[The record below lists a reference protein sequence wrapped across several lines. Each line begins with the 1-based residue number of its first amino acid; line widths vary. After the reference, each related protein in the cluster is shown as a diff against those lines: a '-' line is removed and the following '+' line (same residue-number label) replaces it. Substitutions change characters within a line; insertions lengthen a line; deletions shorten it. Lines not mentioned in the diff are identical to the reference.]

1 MSARKKADLN
11 IDEDDFIFLP
21 LGGSDEIGMNL
32 NLYHYG
38 GKWLMVDLGISF
50 GDDTMP
56 GIDIIL
62 PDPEF
67 IEQRRHDLV
76 GLVVTHGHEDHIG
89 AIPYLWPKLR
99 CPIYATPFTATLVR
113 RKLADEGILEQ
124 VELIEID
131 LSANF
136 VIGPFEIE
144 LITLTHSIPE
154 PNALVIRCGG
164 GTVMHSGDWKFDPEP
179 VIGEVSDIYALR
191 ALGDEGVLAMIGD
204 STNVLDPGRSG
215 SEASLTDSLAELF
228 GKYDTHRIA
237 ITCFASNVGR
247 LATISAAAEAAGRHV
262 ALVGR
267 SLWKMYEAAL
277 QNGYL
282 RDIPEFV
289 SEKDAGFIPRDKLV
303 LICTGSQGEP
313 RAALARIADNAHQE
327 IVLERGDVVIFSS
340 REIPGNETA
349 IGRIQSKLVSRGIEV
364 VTEREHHVHVS
375 GHPAREEL
383 VEMYQYIRPK
393 IAVPVHGT
401 PRHLEAHAR
410 LARDCQVPEA
420 VVPGN
425 GSMIRLKE
433 GAAEIVGWVPTGAFT
448 MDGGRLRPL
457 ESSVLGDRKKMLY
470 NGAVSVTVLLGGKG
484 HLHGDPVVSFNGIA
498 DEGEIAAL
506 SETAKDLIWEAVE
519 ALGKK
524 ARGNDD
530 EVGEAVRRAVRRVVK
545 AEYGK
550 RPVTTVHVLRV

>member
-1 MSARKKADLN
+1 MSSVPKIK
-11 IDEDDFIFLP
+11 DEDFIFLP

-56 GIDIIL
+56 GIDVLL

-67 IEQRRHDLV
+67 IEQRRKDLV
-76 GLVVTHGHEDHIG
+76 GLIITHGHEDHIG
-89 AIPYLWPKLR
+89 AIPHLWPRLR
-99 CPIYATPFTATLVR
+99 CPIYATPFTATLIR
-113 RKLADEGILEQ
+113 RKLTEAGILEQ
-124 VELIEID
+124 VELIEVD

-136 VIGPFEIE
+136 VLGPFE
-144 LITLTHSIPE
+144 LQFITLTHSIPE
-154 PNALVIRCGG
+154 ANGLAIRCGG
-164 GTVMHSGDWKFDPEP
+164 GTVMHTGDWKFDPDP
-179 VIGEVSDIYALR
+179 VIGQTSDIEALR
-191 ALGDEGVLAMIGD
+191 ELGDEGVLALIGD

-215 SEASLTDSLAELF
+215 SEASLTESLAELF
-228 GKYDTHRIA
+228 RQHDQRIA

-247 LATISAAAEAAGRHV
+247 LANISAAAAAAGRNV

-267 SLWKMYEAAL
+267 SLWKMYEASL

-282 RDIPEFV
+282 HDIPEFL

-303 LICTGSQGEP
+303 LICTGSQGES
-313 RAALARIADNAHQE
+313 RAALARIAENAHQE
-327 IVLERGDVVIFSS
+327 ITLERGDVVIFSS

-349 IGRIQSKLVSRGIEV
+349 IGRVQSRLVARGIEV
-364 VTEREHHVHVS
+364 VTERDHHVHVS
-375 GHPAREEL
+375 GHPAREEM

-393 IAVPVHGT
+393 IAVPVHGS

-410 LARDCQVPEA
+410 LARECQVPEA
-420 VVPGN
+420 IVPGN
-425 GSMIRLKE
+425 GSLIRLEE
-433 GAAEIVGWVPTGAFT
+433 GNVEIIGWVPTGMLT
-448 MDGGRLRPL
+448 VDGGRIIPL
-457 ESSVLGDRKKMLY
+457 ESSVIGDRKKMLF
-470 NGAVSVTVLLGGKG
+470 NGAVSATVLMNGKDQ
-484 HLHGDPVVSFNGIA
+484 LHSDPVLTFNGIA
-498 DEGEIAAL
+498 DEGEIDAL
-506 SETAKDLIWEAVE
+506 SDTAKDLIWETVG

-524 ARGNDD
+524 ARAKDD
-530 EVGEAVRRAVRRVVK
+530 EVGEAVRRAVRRVVR

>member
-1 MSARKKADLN
+1 MSAAPK
-11 IDEDDFIFLP
+11 ITDEDFLFLP

-56 GIDIIL
+56 GIDVLL

-67 IEQRRHDLV
+67 IEKRRKDLV

-89 AIPYLWPKLR
+89 AIPHLWPRLR
-99 CPIYATPFTATLVR
+99 CPIYATPFTATLIR
-113 RKLADEGILEQ
+113 RKLVEAGILEQ
-124 VELIEID
+124 VELIEVD

-136 VIGPFEIE
+136 VLGPFELE

-154 PNALVIRCGG
+154 SNGLVIRCGG
-164 GTVMHSGDWKFDPEP
+164 GTVMHTGDWKFDPDP
-179 VIGEVSDIYALR
+179 VIGQTSDIDALR
-191 ALGDEGVLAMIGD
+191 AVGDEGVLALIGD

-228 GKYDTHRIA
+228 RQHDQRIA

-247 LATISAAAEAAGRHV
+247 LANISAAAAAAGRNV

-267 SLWKMYEAAL
+267 SLWKMYEASL

-282 RDIPEFV
+282 RDIPEFL

-303 LICTGSQGEP
+303 LICTGSQGES
-313 RAALARIADNAHQE
+313 RAALARIAENAHPE
-327 IVLERGDVVIFSS
+327 ITLERGDVVVFSS

-349 IGRIQSKLVSRGIEV
+349 IGRVQSRLVARGIEV
-364 VTEREHHVHVS
+364 VTERDHHVHVS

-393 IAVPVHGT
+393 IAVPVHGS

-410 LARDCQVPEA
+410 LARECQVPEA
-420 VVPGN
+420 IVPGN
-425 GSMIRLKE
+425 GSLIRLEE
-433 GAAEIVGWVPTGAFT
+433 GKVEIIGWVPTGALT
-448 MDGGRLRPL
+448 VDGGRIIPL
-457 ESSVLGDRKKMLY
+457 ESSVIGDRRKMLF
-470 NGAVSVTVLLGGKG
+470 NGTVSATVLMNAKDQIQ
-484 HLHGDPVVSFNGIA
+484 GDPVLTFNGIA
-498 DEGEIAAL
+498 EEGEIDAL
-506 SETAKDLIWEAVE
+506 SDTAKDLIWETVG

-524 ARGNDD
+524 VRAKDD
-530 EVGEAVRRAVRRVVK
+530 EVGEAVRRAIRRVVR

-550 RPVTTVHVLRV
+550 RPITTVHVLRV

>member
-1 MSARKKADLN
+1 MTAVPKIK
-11 IDEDDFIFLP
+11 DEDFLFLP

-56 GIDIIL
+56 GIDVVL

-67 IEQRRHDLV
+67 IEQRRKDLV
-76 GLVVTHGHEDHIG
+76 GLVITHGHEDHIG
-89 AIPYLWPKLR
+89 AIPHLWPRLR
-99 CPIYATPFTATLVR
+99 CPIYATPFTATLIR
-113 RKLADEGILEQ
+113 RKLTEVGILEQ
-124 VELIEID
+124 VQLIEVDI
-131 LSANF
+131 SANF
-136 VIGPFEIE
+136 VLGPFE
-144 LITLTHSIPE
+144 LQFITLTHSIPE
-154 PNALVIRCGG
+154 ANGLAIRCGG
-164 GTVMHSGDWKFDPEP
+164 GTVMHTGDWKFDPDP
-179 VIGEVSDIYALR
+179 VIGRTSDIKALR
-191 ALGDEGVLAMIGD
+191 ELGDEGVLALIGD

-215 SEASLTDSLAELF
+215 SEASLTESLAELF
-228 GKYDTHRIA
+228 RQHDQRIA

-247 LATISAAAEAAGRHV
+247 LANISAAAAAVGRNV

-267 SLWKMYEAAL
+267 SLWRMYEASL

-282 RDIPEFV
+282 RDIPEFL

-303 LICTGSQGEP
+303 LICTGSQGES
-313 RAALARIADNAHQE
+313 RAALARIAENAHQE
-327 IVLERGDVVIFSS
+327 ITLERGDVVIFSS

-349 IGRIQSKLVSRGIEV
+349 IGRVQSRLVARGIEV
-364 VTEREHHVHVS
+364 VTERDHHVHVS
-375 GHPAREEL
+375 GHPAREEM

-393 IAVPVHGT
+393 IAVPVHGS

-410 LARDCQVPEA
+410 LARECQVPES

-425 GSMIRLKE
+425 GSLIRLQE
-433 GAAEIVGWVPTGAFT
+433 GNVETIGWVPTGMLT
-448 MDGGRLRPL
+448 VDGGRIIPL
-457 ESSVLGDRKKMLY
+457 ESSVIGDRKKMLF
-470 NGAVSVTVLLGGKG
+470 NGAVSATVLLNGKDQ
-484 HLHGDPVVSFNGIA
+484 LHSDPVLTFNGIA
-498 DEGEIAAL
+498 DEGEIDAL
-506 SETAKDLIWEAVE
+506 SDTAKDLIWETVG

-524 ARGNDD
+524 ARADDD
-530 EVGEAVRRAVRRVVK
+530 EVGEAVRRAVRRVVR

>member
-1 MSARKKADLN
+1 MNAVPKIK
-11 IDEDDFIFLP
+11 DEDFIFLP

-56 GIDIIL
+56 GIDILL

-67 IEQRRHDLV
+67 IEQRRKDLV
-76 GLVVTHGHEDHIG
+76 GLVITHGHEDHIG
-89 AIPYLWPKLR
+89 AIPYLWPRLR
-99 CPIYATPFTATLVR
+99 CPIYATPFTATLIR
-113 RKLADEGILEQ
+113 RKLAEEGILEQ
-124 VELIEID
+124 VELIEVDI
-131 LSANF
+131 SANF
-136 VIGPFEIE
+136 VLGPFELE

-154 PNALVIRCGG
+154 ANGLAIRCGG
-164 GTVMHSGDWKFDPEP
+164 GTVMHTGDWKFDPDP
-179 VIGEVSDIYALR
+179 VIGRTSDIEALR

-204 STNVLDPGRSG
+204 STNVLDEGRSG

-228 GKYDTHRIA
+228 RQHDQRIA

-247 LATISAAAEAAGRHV
+247 LANISAAAAAAGRNV

-267 SLWKMYEAAL
+267 SLWRMYEASL

-282 RDIPEFV
+282 RDIPEFL

-303 LICTGSQGEP
+303 LICTGSQGES
-313 RAALARIADNAHQE
+313 RAALARIAENAHPE
-327 IVLERGDVVIFSS
+327 ITLERGDVVVFSS

-349 IGRIQSKLVSRGIEV
+349 IGRVQSRLVARGIEV
-364 VTEREHHVHVS
+364 VTERDHHVHVS

-393 IAVPVHGT
+393 VAVPVHGS

-410 LARDCQVPEA
+410 LARECQVPEA

-425 GSMIRLKE
+425 GSLIRLEE
-433 GAAEIVGWVPTGAFT
+433 GNVGIVGWVPTGMLT
-448 MDGGRLRPL
+448 VDGGRIIPL
-457 ESSVLGDRKKMLY
+457 ESSVIGDRKKMLF
-470 NGAVSVTVLLGGKG
+470 NGAVSATVLMNGKDQ
-484 HLHGDPVVSFNGIA
+484 LHSDPVLTFNGIA
-498 DEGEIAAL
+498 DEGEIDAL
-506 SETAKDLIWEAVE
+506 SDTAKDLIWETVG

-524 ARGNDD
+524 ARAKDD
-530 EVGEAVRRAVRRVVK
+530 EVGEAVRRAVRRVVR

>member
-1 MSARKKADLN
+1 MSGVPKIKE
-11 IDEDDFIFLP
+11 EDFLFLP

-56 GIDIIL
+56 GIDVLL

-67 IEQRRHDLV
+67 IEERRKDLV
-76 GLVVTHGHEDHIG
+76 GLVITHGHEDHIG
-89 AIPYLWPKLR
+89 AIPHLWPRLR
-99 CPIYATPFTATLVR
+99 CPIYATPFTATLIR
-113 RKLADEGILEQ
+113 RKLTEVGILEQ
-124 VELIEID
+124 VELIEVDI
-131 LSANF
+131 SANF
-136 VIGPFEIE
+136 VLGPFE
-144 LITLTHSIPE
+144 LQFITLTHSIPE
-154 PNALVIRCGG
+154 ANGLAIRCGG
-164 GTVMHSGDWKFDPEP
+164 GTVMHTGDWKFDPDP
-179 VIGEVSDIYALR
+179 VVGRTSDIDALR
-191 ALGDEGVLAMIGD
+191 ELGDEGVLALIGD

-228 GKYDTHRIA
+228 RQHDQRIA

-247 LATISAAAEAAGRHV
+247 LANISAAAAAAGRNV

-267 SLWKMYEAAL
+267 SLWRMYEASL

-282 RDIPEFV
+282 RDIPEFL

-303 LICTGSQGEP
+303 LICTGSQGES
-313 RAALARIADNAHQE
+313 RAALARIAENAHPE
-327 IVLERGDVVIFSS
+327 ITLERGDVVVFSS

-349 IGRIQSKLVSRGIEV
+349 IGRVQSRLVARGIEV
-364 VTEREHHVHVS
+364 VTERDHHVHVS

-393 IAVPVHGT
+393 VAVPVHGS

-410 LARDCQVPEA
+410 LARECQVPESI
-420 VVPGN
+420 VPGN
-425 GSMIRLKE
+425 GSLIRLEE
-433 GAAEIVGWVPTGAFT
+433 GNVEIIGWVPTGMLT
-448 MDGGRLRPL
+448 VDGGRIIPL
-457 ESSVLGDRKKMLY
+457 ESSVIGDRKKMLF
-470 NGAVSVTVLLGGKG
+470 NGAVSATVLMNGKDQ
-484 HLHGDPVVSFNGIA
+484 LHSDPVLTFNGIA
-498 DEGEIAAL
+498 DEGEIDAL
-506 SETAKDLIWEAVE
+506 SDTAKDLIWETVG

-524 ARGNDD
+524 ARAKDD
-530 EVGEAVRRAVRRVVK
+530 EVGEAVRRAVRRVVR

>member
-1 MSARKKADLN
+1 MTAVPKIK
-11 IDEDDFIFLP
+11 DEDFLFLP

-56 GIDIIL
+56 GIDVVL

-67 IEQRRHDLV
+67 IEQRRKDLV
-76 GLVVTHGHEDHIG
+76 GLVITHGHEDHIG
-89 AIPYLWPKLR
+89 AIPHLWPRLR
-99 CPIYATPFTATLVR
+99 CPIYATPFTATLIR
-113 RKLADEGILEQ
+113 RKLTEVGILEQ
-124 VELIEID
+124 VQLIEVDI
-131 LSANF
+131 SANF
-136 VIGPFEIE
+136 VLGPFE
-144 LITLTHSIPE
+144 LQFITLTHSIPE
-154 PNALVIRCGG
+154 ANGLAIRCGG
-164 GTVMHSGDWKFDPEP
+164 GTVMHTGDWKFDPDP
-179 VIGEVSDIYALR
+179 VIGRTSDIKALR
-191 ALGDEGVLAMIGD
+191 ELGDEGVLALIGD

-215 SEASLTDSLAELF
+215 SEASLTESLAELF
-228 GKYDTHRIA
+228 RQHDQRIA

-247 LATISAAAEAAGRHV
+247 LANISAAAAAVGRNV

-267 SLWKMYEAAL
+267 SLWRMYEASL

-282 RDIPEFV
+282 RDIPEFL

-303 LICTGSQGEP
+303 LICTGSQGES
-313 RAALARIADNAHQE
+313 RAALARIAENAHQE
-327 IVLERGDVVIFSS
+327 ITLERGDVVIFSS

-349 IGRIQSKLVSRGIEV
+349 IGRVQSRLVARGIEV
-364 VTEREHHVHVS
+364 VTERDHHVHVS
-375 GHPAREEL
+375 GHPAREEM

-393 IAVPVHGT
+393 IAVPVHGS

-410 LARDCQVPEA
+410 LARECQVPES

-425 GSMIRLKE
+425 GSLIRLQE
-433 GAAEIVGWVPTGAFT
+433 GNVETIGWVPTGMLT
-448 MDGGRLRPL
+448 VDGGRIIPL
-457 ESSVLGDRKKMLY
+457 ESSVIGDRKKMLF
-470 NGAVSVTVLLGGKG
+470 NGAVSATVLLNGKDQ
-484 HLHGDPVVSFNGIA
+484 LHSDPVLTFKGIA
-498 DEGEIAAL
+498 DEGEIDAL
-506 SETAKDLIWEAVE
+506 SDTAKDLIWETVG

-524 ARGNDD
+524 ARADDD
-530 EVGEAVRRAVRRVVK
+530 EVGEAVRRAVRRVVR

>member
-1 MSARKKADLN
+1 MSAVPKIK
-11 IDEDDFIFLP
+11 DEDFLFLP

-56 GIDIIL
+56 GIDVLL

-67 IEQRRHDLV
+67 IAKRRKDLV
-76 GLVVTHGHEDHIG
+76 GLVITHGHEDHIG
-89 AIPYLWPKLR
+89 AIPHLWPRLR
-99 CPIYATPFTATLVR
+99 CPIYATPFTATLIR
-113 RKLADEGILEQ
+113 RKLVEVGILEQ
-124 VELIEID
+124 VELIEVD

-136 VIGPFEIE
+136 VLGPFELE

-154 PNALVIRCGG
+154 SNGLVIRCGG
-164 GTVMHSGDWKFDPEP
+164 GTVMHTGDWKFDPDP
-179 VIGEVSDIYALR
+179 VIGQTSDIEALR
-191 ALGDEGVLAMIGD
+191 AVGDEGVLALIGD

-215 SEASLTDSLAELF
+215 SEASLTESLAELF
-228 GKYDTHRIA
+228 RQHDQRIA

-247 LATISAAAEAAGRHV
+247 LANISAAAAAAGRNV

-267 SLWKMYEAAL
+267 SLWKMYEASL

-282 RDIPEFV
+282 RDIPEFL

-303 LICTGSQGEP
+303 LICTGSQGES
-313 RAALARIADNAHQE
+313 RAALARIAENAHPE
-327 IVLERGDVVIFSS
+327 ITLERGDVVVFSS

-349 IGRIQSKLVSRGIEV
+349 IGRVQSRLVARGIEV
-364 VTEREHHVHVS
+364 VTERDHHVHVS

-393 IAVPVHGT
+393 IAVPVHGS

-410 LARDCQVPEA
+410 LARECQVPEA
-420 VVPGN
+420 IVPGN
-425 GSMIRLKE
+425 GSLIRLEE
-433 GAAEIVGWVPTGAFT
+433 GKVEIIGWVPTGALT
-448 MDGGRLRPL
+448 VDGGRIIPL
-457 ESSVLGDRKKMLY
+457 ESSVIGDRRKMLF
-470 NGAVSVTVLLGGKG
+470 NGTVSATVLMNAKDQIQ
-484 HLHGDPVVSFNGIA
+484 GDPVLTFNGIA
-498 DEGEIAAL
+498 EEGEIDAL
-506 SETAKDLIWEAVE
+506 SDTTIDLIWETVG

-524 ARGNDD
+524 VRAKDD
-530 EVGEAVRRAVRRVVK
+530 EVGEAIRRAIRRVVR

-550 RPVTTVHVLRV
+550 RPITTVHVLRV

>member
-1 MSARKKADLN
+1 MNSAPKLK
-11 IDEDDFIFLP
+11 DEDFIFLP

-56 GIDIIL
+56 GIDILL

-67 IEQRRHDLV
+67 IEQRRKDLV
-76 GLVVTHGHEDHIG
+76 GLVITHGHEDHIG
-89 AIPYLWPKLR
+89 AIPYLWPRLR
-99 CPIYATPFTATLVR
+99 CPIYATPFTATLIR
-113 RKLADEGILEQ
+113 RKLAEEGILEQ
-124 VELIEID
+124 VELIEVDI
-131 LSANF
+131 SANF
-136 VIGPFEIE
+136 VLGPFELE

-154 PNALVIRCGG
+154 ANGLAIRCGG
-164 GTVMHSGDWKFDPEP
+164 GTVMHTGDWKFDPDP
-179 VIGEVSDIYALR
+179 VIGRTSDIEALR

-204 STNVLDPGRSG
+204 STNVLDDGRSG
-215 SEASLTDSLAELF
+215 SEASLTEPLAELF
-228 GKYDTHRIA
+228 RQHDQRIA

-247 LATISAAAEAAGRHV
+247 LANISAAAAAAGRNV

-267 SLWKMYEAAL
+267 SLWRMYEASL

-282 RDIPEFV
+282 RDIPEFL

-303 LICTGSQGEP
+303 LICTGSQGES
-313 RAALARIADNAHQE
+313 RAALARIAENAHPE
-327 IVLERGDVVIFSS
+327 ITLERGDVVVFSS

-349 IGRIQSKLVSRGIEV
+349 IGRVQSRLVARGIEV
-364 VTEREHHVHVS
+364 VTERDHHVHVS

-383 VEMYQYIRPK
+383 VEMYQYIRPRV
-393 IAVPVHGT
+393 AVPVHGS

-410 LARDCQVPEA
+410 LARECQVPEA

-425 GSMIRLKE
+425 GSMIRLEE
-433 GAAEIVGWVPTGAFT
+433 GNVGIVGMVPTGMLT
-448 MDGGRLRPL
+448 VDGGRIIPL
-457 ESSVLGDRKKMLY
+457 ESSVIGDRKKMLF
-470 NGAVSVTVLLGGKG
+470 NGAVSATVLMNGKDQ
-484 HLHGDPVVSFNGIA
+484 LHGDPVLTFNGIA
-498 DEGEIAAL
+498 DEGEIEAL
-506 SETAKDLIWEAVE
+506 SDTTKDLIWETVG

-524 ARGNDD
+524 ARAKDD
-530 EVGEAVRRAVRRVVK
+530 EVGEAVRRTIRRVVR

>member
-1 MSARKKADLN
+1 MSAAKKSVPEIA
-11 IDEDDFIFLP
+11 EDDFLFLP

-56 GIDIIL
+56 GIDILL

-164 GTVMHSGDWKFDPEP
+164 GTVLHSGDWKFDPEP
-179 VIGEVSDIYALR
+179 VIGEASDIGALR
-191 ALGDEGVLAMIGD
+191 AVGDEGVLAMIGD

-228 GKYDTHRIA
+228 RKHGTHRIA

-247 LATISAAAEAAGRHV
+247 LKTISEAAEAAGRHV

-313 RAALARIADNAHQE
+313 RAALARIADNAHPE
-327 IVLERGDVVIFSS
+327 ITLERGDVVIFSS
-340 REIPGNETA
+340 REIPGNEAA
-349 IGRIQSKLVSRGIEV
+349 IGRIQSKLVARGIEV

-383 VEMYQYIRPK
+383 VEMYQFIRPR
-393 IAVPVHGT
+393 IAVPVHGS

-410 LARDCQVPEA
+410 LARECQVPEA
-420 VVPGN
+420 IVPGN
-425 GSMIRLKE
+425 GSLIRLKE

-448 MDGGRLRPL
+448 MDGGRLRPI
-457 ESSVLGDRKKMLY
+457 ESSVLGDRKKMLF
-470 NGAVSVTVLLGGKG
+470 NGAVSATVLLNGKDQ
-484 HLHGDPVVSFNGIA
+484 LHGDPVLTFNGIA
-498 DEGEIAAL
+498 DEGEIDAL
-506 SETAKDLIWEAVE
+506 SESAKDLIWEAVG

-524 ARGNDD
+524 ARANDD
-530 EVGEAVRRAVRRVVK
+530 EVGEAVRRAVRRVVRS
-545 AEYGK
+545 EYGK
-550 RPVTTVHVLRV
+550 RPVTTVHVLRI